1 MDKVLFDTSETP
13 EINISRVKGS
23 LRLKGW
29 DRAQFRADS
38 DQTDALNATQDN
50 DRIELGCK
58 SGCMVRL
65 PVESNS
71 AIDRV
76 DGDLMIKSVECQLK
90 VKEVRGQ
97 VMAKSIGGLEIA
109 TVRGHLNVR
118 GMEGEL
124 KTDLVNGNAN
134 LRDVEGPIVLNK
146 VKGNLVVRGYSPG
159 IQANVIGSTNLGLE
173 LSPEGNY
180 HIKSSGSI
188 HCQLA
193 SDTSASIQL
202 TSEAKNIRL
211 RINGENQ
218 QIKEKSH
225 AIVAGEGE
233 SNLILEADGAIELTI
248 QKEERFDWDY
258 EFDFGRDID
267 EFTKDINLMV
277 TTQIETQLDALGDHL
292 DQLGEDLANV
302 GSVASAEALSRIEAK
317 KHKLER
323 KLAKV
328 ERRTTERT
336 RKAAR
341 RVHVRHLETS
351 PKIDPVSDEERQKV
365 LEMLQENKITV
376 EDAEILLAAL
386 EGRLPDP
393 APPSA
398 PKKPEPPN
406 T

>member
-1 MDKVLFDTSETP
+1 
-13 EINISRVKGS
+13 
-23 LRLKGW
+23 
-29 DRAQFRADS
+29 
-38 DQTDALNATQDN
+38 
-50 DRIELGCK
+50 
-58 SGCMVRL
+58 
-65 PVESNS
+65 
-71 AIDRV
+71 
-76 DGDLMIKSVECQLK
+76 
-90 VKEVRGQ
+90 
-97 VMAKSIGGLEIA
+97 
-109 TVRGHLNVR
+109 
-118 GMEGEL
+118 
-124 KTDLVNGNAN
+124 
-134 LRDVEGPIVLNK
+134 
-146 VKGNLVVRGYSPG
+146 
-159 IQANVIGSTNLGLE
+159 
-173 LSPEGNY
+173 
-180 HIKSSGSI
+180 
-188 HCQLA
+188 
-193 SDTSASIQL
+193 
-202 TSEAKNIRL
+202 
-211 RINGENQ
+211 
-218 QIKEKSH
+218 
-225 AIVAGEGE
+225 
-233 SNLILEADGAIELTI
+233 
-248 QKEERFDWDY
+248 
-258 EFDFGRDID
+258 
-267 EFTKDINLMV
+267 MV